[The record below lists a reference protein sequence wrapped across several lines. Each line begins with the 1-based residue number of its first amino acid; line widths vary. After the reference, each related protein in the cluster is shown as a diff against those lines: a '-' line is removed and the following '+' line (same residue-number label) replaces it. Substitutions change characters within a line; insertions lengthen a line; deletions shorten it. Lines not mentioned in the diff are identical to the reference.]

1 MQNGT
6 AREYII
12 DLVENAESISTQR
25 EVRRALR
32 DALSALQD
40 TAPASGDI
48 LAGRIDEPGVV
59 GPDYGLEPSEV
70 CVACG
75 REHDS
80 REHTRFVPRVS
91 KAERNEAIGTVVA
104 LEAGVYDSDDLDR
117 IVVERDRRRLQDSEI
132 HVCGEHR
139 TNDPCPN
146 Q

>member
-32 DALSALQD
+32 DALSALKD

-59 GPDYGLEPSEV
+59 GPDYGLEADRFSEFEDIPLV
-70 CVACG
+70 TT
-75 REHDS
+75 S
-80 REHTRFVPRVS
+80 
-91 KAERNEAIGTVVA
+91 ERSEAIGTVVT
-104 LEAGVYDSDDLDR
+104 LEVGVYDSDDLDR
-117 IVVERDRRRLQDSEI
+117 IVAERDRR
-132 HVCGEHR
+132 
-139 TNDPCPN
+139 
-146 Q
+146 